1 MKVEVVC
8 FTLGI
13 PLLIII
19 SKLKKETILGMR
31 LEGGKK
37 EQRKGFIMRGRRAA
51 HHAGSGDNSCISQ
64 EVGKLDSLGIP
75 LQGCDGLQGG
85 GAGAGR
91 WIQFTICGES

>member
-31 LEGGKK
+31 LEGGNNPGY
-37 EQRKGFIMRGRRAA
+37 ETRGRGKGTKKRF
-51 HHAGSGDNSCISQ
+51 HHARKKSGSPCR
-64 EVGKLDSLGIP
+64 LG
-75 LQGCDGLQGG
+75 
-85 GAGAGR
+85 R
-91 WIQFTICGES
+91 QFLH